1 MGQIPTELN
10 LKQVSE
16 VSGYHYAYVRQL
28 ACYGKLASVKRGK
41 CRYVKVDDLLAHVA
55 ENQPFRLAHLRLQ
68 LAMLEDTA
76 A

>member
-1 MGQIPTELN
+1 MGQIPDELN
-10 LKQVSE
+10 LKQASE

-28 ACYGKLASVKRGK
+28 TCYGKLDSVKRGK
-41 CRYVKVDDLLAHVA
+41 CRYVKVTDLIAHVA